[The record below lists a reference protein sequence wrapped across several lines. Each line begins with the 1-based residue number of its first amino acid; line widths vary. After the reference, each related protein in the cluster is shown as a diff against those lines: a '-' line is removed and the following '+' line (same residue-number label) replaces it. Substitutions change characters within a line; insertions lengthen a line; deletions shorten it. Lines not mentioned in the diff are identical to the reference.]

1 MLGITLASCT
11 DGNDWDVN
19 GAFDRLFG
27 VDGNKITVTPGKTT
41 ADITFQK
48 EAMHSIISWR

>member
-27 VDGNKITVTPGKTT
+27 VDGTRLPSLLAKLLQT
-41 ADITFQK
+41 
-48 EAMHSIISWR
+48 